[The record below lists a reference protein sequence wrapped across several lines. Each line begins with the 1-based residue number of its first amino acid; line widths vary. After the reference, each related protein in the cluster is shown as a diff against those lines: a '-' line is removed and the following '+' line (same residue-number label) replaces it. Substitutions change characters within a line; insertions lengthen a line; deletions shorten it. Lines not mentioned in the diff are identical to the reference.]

1 MSVSLGLAG
10 SPEDEAAR
18 RHTDSGY
25 IVLAVVIVAV
35 VIVVVVVVF
44 LFVLLLF
51 ICGYY

>member
-35 VIVVVVVVF
+35 VIVVVVL